1 MSQLVKI
8 KITQTEKIALAR
20 SRIGS
25 RMGSYCSV
33 CIIRFLFPMIALEIG
48 SVVGTQFTNTSVP
61 DVHLRGVQQ

>member
-8 KITQTEKIALAR
+8 KITQTERIALAR

-25 RMGSYCSV
+25 IMGSYCSV

-61 DVHLRGVQQ
+61 DVGLRGVQQ

>member
-8 KITQTEKIALAR
+8 KITQTERIALVK
-20 SRIGS
+20 SQVGS

-33 CIIRFLFPMIALEIG
+33 CIIRFLFSMIALEIG

-61 DVHLRGVQQ
+61 DVGLRCVQQ